1 MIIVATVIIIIGIF
15 PVIIGARKTLFLT
28 AEKENILFSG
38 GAPCCINFNFQ
49 SPFIQILSVSECWH
63 RRRGVLATLA
73 IVLCIGTPTRLC
85 VRAKSPL
92 QLQCSPVGDN
102 SDPCCVSVHCI
113 AVSYVHAHNTGQQKN
128 KDILKSGKDK
138 ETQGNFD
145 GTKSSL
151 IFATIEEKA

>member
-1 MIIVATVIIIIGIF
+1 M
-15 PVIIGARKTLFLT
+15 LT
-28 AEKENILFSG
+28 QASG
-38 GAPCCINFNFQ
+38 CGGDTCYR
-49 SPFIQILSVSECWH
+49 LMH
-63 RRRGVLATLA
+63 RY
-73 IVLCIGTPTRLC
+73 TRLG
-85 VRAKSPL
+85 VRTKSPL

-113 AVSYVHAHNTGQQKN
+113 TVSYVHAHNTGQQKN